1 MPFSGAPLG
10 VKNAPMIRMGLQIP
24 NFTYPGV
31 ATEDLFER
39 VADIA
44 RTAEE
49 SGFDSVWVMDHFFQL
64 PLLGPPSNEMFEA
77 YTLLGALAAK
87 TERVQLGTMVTGNTY
102 RNPALLA
109 KEVTALDVISRGRAI
124 CGVGAAWFDVEHTA
138 LGFEFPSLRERMDR
152 LEESLQILRLMFTQP
167 VSTFEGRYYS
177 IVDAYNSPP
186 PVTPGGPPILIGG
199 SGEKRTLRM
208 VAQYA
213 DACNIF
219 GGPEEIRRLVAVL
232 ERHCAD
238 VGRDPSTIN
247 KTRLGTLVLG
257 PSREEADA
265 KFADL
270 LTARGMDVASLPA
283 DVLEQVRARVHV
295 GGPDDILEQVTEL
308 LDAGLDGLIFNMPDA
323 HELDSVR
330 LAGEVLSKVLA

>member
-1 MPFSGAPLG
+1 
-10 VKNAPMIRMGLQIP
+10 MIRMGLQIP

-39 VADIA
+39 VVDIA
-44 RTAEE
+44 VTAEE

-77 YTLLGALAAK
+77 YTLLGALAAR
-87 TERVQLGTMVTGNTY
+87 TQRVRLGTMVTGNTY

-109 KEVTALDVISRGRAI
+109 KQVTALDVISRGRAI
-124 CGVGAAWFDVEHTA
+124 CGLGAAWFDVEHQA
-138 LGFEFPSLRERMDR
+138 LGFAFPSVKERLDR
-152 LEESLQILRLMFTQP
+152 LEEAVQICRAMFTQP
-167 VSTFEGRYYS
+167 VSTLEGRYYS

-219 GGPEEIRRLVAVL
+219 GGPAEIHRLVGVL

-238 VGRDPSTIN
+238 VGRDPSAIT
-247 KTRLGTLVLG
+247 KTRLGTLVVGSTLA
-257 PSREEADA
+257 EAEA
-265 KFADL
+265 KFADML
-270 LTARGMDVASLPA
+270 SQRGMDVAALPA
-283 DVLEQVRARVHV
+283 EVLEQVRARVHV
-295 GGPDDILEQVTEL
+295 GGPDEIGEQVAEL
-308 LDAGLDGLIFNMPDA
+308 LDAGLDGLIFNIPDA
-323 HELDSVR
+323 HDLDSVR
-330 LAGEVLSKVLA
+330 AAGEILAKTLG